1 MRPANGL
8 IARPTAE
15 RPHRLER
22 TRPGENLPQTLFISC
37 TETRIAPTRFVSRP
51 EQLFELRNIGNIV
64 PPYNPKVVSGAI
76 ATIDY
81 ALSLTNLRDVV
92 VAGHS
97 GCGAVAVLLNQAS
110 HSVSPALRRWLVV
123 GSSRAACQDAAGE
136 RAAGAIGKEAL
147 DRAARAHLLVQLA
160 HLAQYPGLESGQSSG
175 QLRLRALFHRAESAT
190 TEVYSPRD
198 DSFKPL
204 AREGGGR
211 SR

>member
-1 MRPANGL
+1 MRSANGL
-8 IARPTAE
+8 IPRPAPV
-15 RPHRLER
+15 RQHRLEG
-22 TRPGENLPQTLFISC
+22 THSGESLPQTLFISC
-37 TETRIAPTRFVSRP
+37 TETQIAPSRFVSRP

-92 VAGHS
+92 IAGHS
-97 GCGAVAVLLNQAS
+97 GCGAVAVLLNQE

-123 GSSRAACQDAAGE
+123 GSSRAACQEAVGE
-136 RAAGAIGKEAL
+136 RTAGAIGKEAL
-147 DRAARAHLLVQLA
+147 DRAAQAHLLIQLA
-160 HLAQYPGLESGQSSG
+160 HLAQYPSLESGQNSG
-175 QLRLRALFHRAESAT
+175 RLRLRALFHRAESAT

-204 AREGGGR
+204 AREGSGR
-211 SR
+211 RR